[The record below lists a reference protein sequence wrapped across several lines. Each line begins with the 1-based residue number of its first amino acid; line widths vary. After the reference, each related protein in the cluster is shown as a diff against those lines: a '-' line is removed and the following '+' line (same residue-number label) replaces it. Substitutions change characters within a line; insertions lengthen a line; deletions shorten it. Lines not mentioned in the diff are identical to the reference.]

1 MNLKA
6 VGALGGASEHVG
18 KGGWIDVVYCVF
30 K

>member
-6 VGALGGASEHVG
+6 VGALEGTREHVG
-18 KGGWIDVVYCVF
+18 KGGWIDVVYCIF